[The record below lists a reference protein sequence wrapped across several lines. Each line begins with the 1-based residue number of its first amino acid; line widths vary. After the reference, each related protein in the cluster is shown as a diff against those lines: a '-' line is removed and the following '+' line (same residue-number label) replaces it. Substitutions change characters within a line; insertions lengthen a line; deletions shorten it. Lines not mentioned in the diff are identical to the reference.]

1 MSAMSSNLLDAWP
14 IQSTKRVRRK
24 PQRLVE
30 DNNDAASEKRT
41 VLKAPRKK
49 NDRTEA
55 GKSNRQTRKRKVNMD
70 EAGSSSNTENCRVQT
85 CGDHDE
91 NHSYYPGDTPGS
103 ITSIPTM
110 HVVPS
115 KHFGA
120 GLVGK
125 EALDSKTKEA
135 SSHASGSDKKSDECE
150 EEELRV
156 TFTDA
161 EKAKILNY
169 PIVILKNLF
178 PEDVNKQMRDFDDII
193 ANYGNQMVD
202 VLKQNPR
209 DVGFNLSDHTN
220 ERQTLKR
227 FLKYYLN
234 VVEKSKKM
242 KERFAKKGIRSI
254 QANDFAVDR
263 QDYIQKYSESVG
275 HKIMKNAE
283 TKMSDSKTY
292 VNPKKKAKLKRKD
305 LVKYCVNVDM
315 RKWNRY
321 RRLLK
326 TRLPRFL
333 LCQEDDDILRPY
345 VRILRV

>member
-1 MSAMSSNLLDAWP
+1 MCISLAQAGD
-14 IQSTKRVRRK
+14 
-24 PQRLVE
+24 
-30 DNNDAASEKRT
+30 
-41 VLKAPRKK
+41 K
-49 NDRTEA
+49 N
-55 GKSNRQTRKRKVNMD
+55 
-70 EAGSSSNTENCRVQT
+70 
-85 CGDHDE
+85 
-91 NHSYYPGDTPGS
+91 
-103 ITSIPTM
+103 
-110 HVVPS
+110 
-115 KHFGA
+115 
-120 GLVGK
+120 
-125 EALDSKTKEA
+125 
-135 SSHASGSDKKSDECE
+135 SDEYE

-242 KERFAKKGIRSI
+242 KERFAKKGIKSI
-254 QANDFAVDR
+254 QAHDFAVDK

-275 HKIMKNAE
+275 HKMMKNG
-283 TKMSDSKTY
+283 S
-292 VNPKKKAKLKRKD
+292 
-305 LVKYCVNVDM
+305 
-315 RKWNRY
+315 
-321 RRLLK
+321 
-326 TRLPRFL
+326 
-333 LCQEDDDILRPY
+333 
-345 VRILRV
+345 